1 MVCIVN
7 MWKKGRS
14 STKYYL
20 LFPCFDFCAGQRA
33 AAPSHVVTGAYLD
46 VLSPLHPGSASSPP
60 PPLRRAV
67 QPQLLGAQIKWM
79 VHPTQLGPLNN

>member
-1 MVCIVN
+1 MYDLLAEERNSKMVCIVN

-60 PPLRRAV
+60 SASPSCATAV
-67 QPQLLGAQIKWM
+67 IRS
-79 VHPTQLGPLNN
+79 TD